1 MKLRKLAALTMA
13 GVLAAAGLSACGG
26 GSAPDTGAAA
36 EAGESKGQALAGD
49 NAEPDVVLQVAFE
62 NSGSEPVG
70 AGWEKAQELIR
81 QKSGGTKSIEMYPD
95 SQQLDK

>member
-49 NAEPDVVLQVAFE
+49 NAEPDVVLQE
-62 NSGSEPVG
+62 MCIRDRPWPGT
-70 AGWEKAQELIR
+70 AGI
-81 QKSGGTKSIEMYPD
+81 S
-95 SQQLDK
+95 